1 MKDYLQRCVQGLGK
15 AIQVVRCPGP
25 GGRTAT
31 SVPRKREKE
40 LLSEPEREQP
50 SIWKSHD
57 HPPCP
62 SYITVLIFGPTLH
75 VFPGYCLPHPKWE
88 LQEDTGPAWF
98 TAGPLVLGLW
108 HMPMVGIWYVS
119 V

>member
-1 MKDYLQRCVQGLGK
+1 MLALGCPMTYLLTLK
-15 AIQVVRCPGP
+15 SLA
-25 GGRTAT
+25 
-31 SVPRKREKE
+31 
-40 LLSEPEREQP
+40 LP